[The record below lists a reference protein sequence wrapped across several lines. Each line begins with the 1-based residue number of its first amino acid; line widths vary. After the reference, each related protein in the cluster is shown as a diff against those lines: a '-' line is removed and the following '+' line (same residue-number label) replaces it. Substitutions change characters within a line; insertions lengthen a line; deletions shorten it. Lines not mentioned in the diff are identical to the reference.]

1 MKVSKD
7 QLVRLIETIVKR
19 EIKSTLNEMKKTNS
33 QPIVEQPKPQQ
44 VVQKQPTSIMEALQQ
59 TYDTKDEW
67 PSVSGDQPFDS
78 SRMGEILNKQYQD
91 GPSNIASQTA
101 ATENVAAEALPDE
114 LKNALNKDYSELV
127 SRFETRK

>member
-1 MKVSKD
+1 
-7 QLVRLIETIVKR
+7 
-19 EIKSTLNEMKKTNS
+19 
-33 QPIVEQPKPQQ
+33 
-44 VVQKQPTSIMEALQQ
+44 MEALQQ

-101 ATENVAAEALPDE
+101 ATENVAAATFSVAAVCEAILEGP
-114 LKNALNKDYSELV
+114 S
-127 SRFETRK
+127 